1 MKMFPLPFH
10 PPTLVLIILVAP
22 KLLSHLQAKFPGVFP
37 SSLPVISAVSSLA
50 TPPLLPTQQQIPMQ
64 TQTVR
69 EVWRHLVYEL
79 SLYLT
84 SLFR

>member
-1 MKMFPLPFH
+1 M
-10 PPTLVLIILVAP
+10 ILVSQ

-50 TPPLLPTQQQIPMQ
+50 SPPLLPTQQQIPMQ

-69 EVWRHLVYEL
+69 EVWRHIIYNL
-79 SLYLT
+79 SFYLT